1 LNKLWRHVDLERT
14 DLNRFIYHE
23 LQEELVD
30 SLEVWPSRVH
40 LFFLINSSLRET
52 KIGLLDVWKRSED
65 VFLDHLHNFVE
76 VGNDHTDDVFL
87 VLKHLL
93 ELLNSIESLSLAL
106 DILGLVLVI
115 IVLHAEL
122 KLLDERFL

>member
-1 LNKLWRHVDLERT
+1 MNKLWRHVDLERT
-14 DLNRFIYHE
+14 DLDRFIYNE

-40 LFFLINSSLRET
+40 LFFLINTSLRET
-52 KIGLLDVWKRSED
+52 QVGLLDIWKRSED
-65 VFLDHLHNFVE
+65 VFLDHLHYFVE

-93 ELLNSIESLSLAL
+93 ELLNSIESLSLYVCEAKSAR
-106 DILGLVLVI
+106 IHYNVMN
-115 IVLHAEL
+115 
-122 KLLDERFL
+122 K

>member
-1 LNKLWRHVDLERT
+1 MNKLWRHVDLERT

-65 VFLDHLHNFVE
+65 VFLDHLHYFVE